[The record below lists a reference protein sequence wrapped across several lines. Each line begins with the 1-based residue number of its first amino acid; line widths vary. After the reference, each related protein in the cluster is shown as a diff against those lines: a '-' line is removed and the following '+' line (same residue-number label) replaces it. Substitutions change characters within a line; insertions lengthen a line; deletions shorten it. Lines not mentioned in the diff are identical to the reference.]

1 MISKFHLCVMILT
14 LPAPNVVVRSWPWMN
29 GAITA
34 VDPYNGVP
42 NAVRLQSRS
51 NLKTNSVKLI
61 DAGQF
66 SRSQKLKTN
75 LKMFSNILW
84 NRCVSN
90 VPTQPLC
97 SLTTPMGDAEVCI
110 VHTCDS
116 PVPQL
121 KPASTASDAS
131 ARAKFQPRSDPGEL
145 AHLHPMLINGW
156 YI

>member
-1 MISKFHLCVMILT
+1 MRLIHLAQSKFSKLKKVISKFHLCVMILT

-34 VDPYNGVP
+34 VD
-42 NAVRLQSRS
+42 
-51 NLKTNSVKLI
+51 
-61 DAGQF
+61 
-66 SRSQKLKTN
+66 
-75 LKMFSNILW
+75 
-84 NRCVSN
+84 
-90 VPTQPLC
+90 LC

-131 ARAKFQPRSDPGEL
+131 ARAKFQLNVTTVPRGPGEHVSSQCEAL
-145 AHLHPMLINGW
+145 GAVSHPHGRSEWFDHRRVL
-156 YI
+156 